1 MAGGLAIVLSGGGA
15 KGAFQVGVLDALITQ
30 HKVSFETAVGT
41 STGSIQAAAVAQDDI
56 PALINFWT
64 GIKGPDDIYKKR
76 GGTFLDIITKQPSLY
91 ATEPLQK
98 LLATAIDDAKI
109 KASGKKLRIVIVNIT
124 NGQMIPVGENAT
136 DIAKWVYAS
145 CAMPFAFPPQ
155 PSTSATGVQ
164 EQWVDGG
171 VRDVTP
177 LDTAMKERPRA
188 ILVVRAGA
196 APKPDKPKQYKD
208 LVAIGLRAVDIQHSE
223 VSANDLK
230 NVKLINELITIRDN
244 QIKALKA
251 SGLTGAEVAVI
262 MKPFVEQLTKYEFVP
277 VKVIEPKEDLYDT
290 LTFDHKLIGDAMN
303 AGRKLV
309 NDNWAELKAFL
320 GV

>member
-56 PALINFWT
+56 PALIKFWT
-64 GIKGPDDIYKKR
+64 SIKGPDDIYKKR

-91 ATEPLQK
+91 ATEPLQA
-98 LLATAIDDAKI
+98 LLASAIDEAKI
-109 KASGKKLRIVIVNIT
+109 KASGKKLRIEIVNIT
-124 NGQMIPVGENAT
+124 TGEKAIVGENSGN
-136 DIAKWVYAS
+136 IAQWVYAS

-155 PSTSATGVQ
+155 PSTSATGVK

-177 LDTAMKERPRA
+177 LDAAMKERPRA

-196 APKPDKPKQYKD
+196 PPKPDKPKQYKD

-230 NVKLINELITIRDN
+230 NVEMINELIKIRDD
-244 QIKALKA
+244 QIKMLKA
-251 SGLTGAEVAVI
+251 SGLTATEVATI
-262 MKPFVEQLTKYEFVP
+262 MTPFIDKLNKYEFVP
-277 VKVIEPKEDLYDT
+277 VLPIQPDKDLYDT
-290 LTFDHKLIGDAMN
+290 LTFDPALISKAID

-309 NDNWAELKAFL
+309 NDNWPALKAFL